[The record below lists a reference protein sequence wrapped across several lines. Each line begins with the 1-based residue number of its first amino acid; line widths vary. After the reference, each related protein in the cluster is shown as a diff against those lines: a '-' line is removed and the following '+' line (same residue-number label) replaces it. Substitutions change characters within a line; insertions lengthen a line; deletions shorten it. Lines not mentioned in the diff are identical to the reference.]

1 MQPLTCM
8 PKQRRPRGRSA
19 SSQTGLAA
27 VIKIWDEERS
37 PLPSSSLRGHP
48 RVSHH
53 LACVLTADEL
63 VEYRAPTILSA
74 CMDRVGLI
82 ERYVSPLVAE
92 LEEELRRDP
101 GDSEVAD
108 NLAWLRGSLERTR
121 AGG

>member
-1 MQPLTCM
+1 
-8 PKQRRPRGRSA
+8 
-19 SSQTGLAA
+19 
-27 VIKIWDEERS
+27 
-37 PLPSSSLRGHP
+37 
-48 RVSHH
+48 
-53 LACVLTADEL
+53 
-63 VEYRAPTILSA
+63 
-74 CMDRVGLI
+74 MDRVGLI